1 MASIRQNLLIE
12 GRLIH
17 FRNSEHNN
25 MHFSSELHALNFG
38 HQWSR
43 LKEMCVV
50 ANLYRWMVSSP
61 ERPEPH
67 NRKR

>member
-1 MASIRQNLLIE
+1 MTDICQNLLIE

-25 MHFSSELHALNFG
+25 MHFSSELHALNFR

-43 LKEMCVV
+43 LKEMSVV
-50 ANLYRWMVSSP
+50 ANLYCWMIFSP
-61 ERPEPH
+61 ERSEPH
-67 NRKR
+67 DRKR

>member
-1 MASIRQNLLIE
+1 MTGICQNLLIE

-17 FRNSEHNN
+17 FRNSEHND
-25 MHFSSELHALNFG
+25 MHFSSELHTLDLR

-43 LKEMCVV
+43 LKEMSVV
-50 ANLYRWMVSSP
+50 ANLYCRMIISP

-67 NRKR
+67 DRKR